1 MTHSLTGHKWPNFL
15 KSAAFVFASR
25 INAMSVAVSKE
36 QANQNLVLFTQI
48 SGGFEDWPKVIFR
61 WQRRKTK
68 EFMSQFFHAKR
79 LFSSNCSGNSYF
91 NYQSGTKIES
101 WCVNGWEVMRVS
113 VDPNFELQNR
123 CTSSHWYSWS
133 GSTAAICKEIFAW
146 SIYWILVLPE
156 CDDGVNFAF
165 WPALFTLLVPL
176 RWTPIFLNSTQFSTG
191 DHIWN
196 HPIW

>member
-1 MTHSLTGHKWPNFL
+1 M
-15 KSAAFVFASR
+15 
-25 INAMSVAVSKE
+25 
-36 QANQNLVLFTQI
+36 
-48 SGGFEDWPKVIFR
+48 
-61 WQRRKTK
+61 
-68 EFMSQFFHAKR
+68 
-79 LFSSNCSGNSYF
+79 
-91 NYQSGTKIES
+91 
-101 WCVNGWEVMRVS
+101 MRVS

-176 RWTPIFLNSTQFSTG
+176 R
-191 DHIWN
+191 
-196 HPIW
+196 